1 MEANFRLKNNSSV
14 LAREDDY
21 EWFII
26 VNPVLLDTNGSINA
40 VSLDTPLATTNMDE
54 FNCENEVGDD
64 IQYNDA
70 SFNKQERESES
81 FCENIRK
88 GKNATVTCANKVV
101 VDANNK
107 KRLLLNH
114 TKNEVCLL
122 TTSSYKPVSCWHQ
135 QVGLSQC

>member
-70 SFNKQERESES
+70 STNK
-81 FCENIRK
+81 K
-88 GKNATVTCANKVV
+88 GKVKVSV
-101 VDANNK
+101 KTLEKGKTPLSHAQIK
-107 KRLLLNH
+107 LL
-114 TKNEVCLL
+114 
-122 TTSSYKPVSCWHQ
+122 
-135 QVGLSQC
+135 